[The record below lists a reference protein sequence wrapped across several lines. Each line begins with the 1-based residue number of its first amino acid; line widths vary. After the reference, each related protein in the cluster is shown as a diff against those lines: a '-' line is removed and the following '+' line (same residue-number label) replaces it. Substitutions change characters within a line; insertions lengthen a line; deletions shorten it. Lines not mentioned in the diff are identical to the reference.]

1 MLDVDS
7 KDTSTGMSSPPLA
20 FTTHKFLEATKS
32 ILNSDGKKQ
41 DILRKNIPMGMFFL
55 NISWP
60 YVTMYEMFFIN
71 ISWPYV
77 TMYEISL

>member
-32 ILNSDGKKQ
+32 ILNSDGNYNTV
-41 DILRKNIPMGMFFL
+41 LH
-55 NISWP
+55 
-60 YVTMYEMFFIN
+60 
-71 ISWPYV
+71 
-77 TMYEISL
+77 